1 LWPEIDGLLGIAEML
16 LGVPSVEYRP
26 DSAHAAA

>member
-1 LWPEIDGLLGIAEML
+1 LWPEIDELLGIAEML